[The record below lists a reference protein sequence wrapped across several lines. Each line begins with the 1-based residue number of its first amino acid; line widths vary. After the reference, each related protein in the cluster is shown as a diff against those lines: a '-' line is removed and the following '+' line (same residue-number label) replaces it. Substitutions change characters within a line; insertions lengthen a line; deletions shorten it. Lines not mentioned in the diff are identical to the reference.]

1 MTVSGLSITD
11 FLTDGS
17 LAALCD
23 AVSGVTGTPIRLRD
37 PQGRVIVS
45 RSADATPW
53 ALEGDGGVAV
63 LDDGDAFSAPL
74 ALSSGLIGT
83 LAIPASTGP
92 AVPEAARS
100 GVERFLTL
108 LASIVSEICER
119 ELQLRHRVEELE
131 VLRRLS
137 GLLVGASDTNALL
150 DVAIRS
156 AVEMLDADAG
166 AVRVLDDAGQK
177 LHLRAWSGLS
187 RDYVAEAKVV
197 DAGDVPDT
205 AALEGQVVVV
215 EDLFRDRSSPH
226 AELRVREGLASMISA
241 GMVFRGKAL
250 GVMRLFSRN
259 PRKYTSSERAL
270 FKAIAEQSAAA
281 LASTRLLETER
292 EHLIVQ
298 RQVRIAA
305 DVQRRMLPPVAPR
318 FERVQIAARAIPSY
332 DLSGDFY
339 DFIELPGNLG
349 IVVGDVAGKGVAA
362 ALLMAAVRAFLR
374 AYAQDVYHLDE
385 AVARVNRALV
395 RDTLDNEF
403 ATLFYGVIDPAT
415 LRMTYCNAGHEAP
428 LLVRPGP
435 SGTHEIIELDV
446 GGMVVGVDAT
456 QKYDRG
462 IIDLRPGDTLLAYTD
477 GLSDSMNFDGHKFGK
492 PRVRAALEEVL
503 RLDPNAPAERVADHV
518 LWENRRFVGLNR
530 RTDDTTIVV
539 LRVTR

>member
-1 MTVSGLSITD
+1 MSQTGLSITD

-23 AVSGVTGTPIRLRD
+23 SVSSVTGTPVRLRD

-83 LAIPASTGP
+83 LAIPAWAGAGVS
-92 AVPEAARS
+92 EAARL

-156 AVEMLDADAG
+156 AVEMLDMDAG
-166 AVRVLDDAGQK
+166 AVRVLDETGDQ
-177 LHLRAWSGLS
+177 LLLRAWTGLS
-187 RDYVAEAKVV
+187 REYVAEAKSV
-197 DAGDVPDT
+197 DAGDVPDG
-205 AALEGQVVVV
+205 AALRGEVVVI
-215 EDLFRDRSSPH
+215 EDMQRDRESPH

-241 GMVFRGKAL
+241 GMVFRGKAM
-250 GVMRLFSRN
+250 GVMRLFSRK
-259 PRKYTSSERAL
+259 PRKYTAGERGL

-292 EHLIVQ
+292 EHQIVQ
-298 RQVRIAA
+298 RQVRLAA
-305 DVQRRMLPPVAPR
+305 DVQRRMLPRAAPR
-318 FERVQIAARAIPSY
+318 LPRVQIAARAIPSY

-339 DFIELPGNLG
+339 DFIELAGHVG

-374 AYAQDVYHLDE
+374 AYAQDVYHLNE

-403 ATLFYGVIDPAT
+403 ATLFYGVIDPAS
-415 LRMTYCNAGHEAP
+415 LRLTYCNAGHEAP
-428 LLVRPGP
+428 LLVRPRP
-435 SGTHEIIELDV
+435 SGDNEIIELDV
-446 GGMVVGVDAT
+446 GGMVVGVDAA
-456 QKYDRG
+456 QSYDRA

-477 GLSDSMNFDGHKFGK
+477 GLPDSMNFDGDKFGK
-492 PRVRAALEEVL
+492 RRVRAALEDAL
-503 RLDPNAPAERVADHV
+503 RLDPQASAERIADHV
-518 LWENRRFVGLNR
+518 IWENRRFVGLNR
-530 RTDDTTIVV
+530 RTDDTTVV
-539 LRVTR
+539 ILRVT